1 MKVIHLQKGVG
12 YLREFVKK
20 AQKHMPDR
28 NNRGYPDSILHL
40 NDVLDGLEDL
50 MNYVDDIQLNY
61 YKKNE

>member
-1 MKVIHLQKGVG
+1 
-12 YLREFVKK
+12 
-20 AQKHMPDR
+20 MPDR